1 LKRSKSAIP
10 LAELSQKFKVERW
23 TKKPPRVINKVRID
37 SRNCEPGDL
46 FVALQGENTHGHRF
60 LQAAHDNGAVAAIVE
75 REQDVDIPQ
84 LLVEDSEESLGRLA
98 KFYRRT
104 LDDYVIGITGSC
116 GKTTVKEMLTAVL
129 SEKYQV
135 HRSPGNYNN
144 QLGLPLTILNYG
156 GADILVA
163 EVAMNQPGEIKRLT
177 EILAPDMGLIAHIGR
192 AHLAGLETVESV
204 AREKAELLAGLPPDG
219 LGIVPGWVRYKDILL
234 QSSTAPARVPSR
246 SAGGDVEV
254 DWSIGPGVGKIRVGE
269 NKFEVTFT
277 RDEILKDAILVILAA
292 FELGL
297 EETAIREGLA
307 RFEPLAGRGQEIMIG
322 ETTVIDGSYNANPDS
337 MLSAIERLEELSPP
351 RLAVLGTMKELG
363 DQAPEAHREIGEK
376 LSEVEDLE
384 VKFVGEYGK
393 QLAKGMGGDPNLSL
407 HETVEELNGLVPTSY
422 RSVLIKGSNAVG
434 LSKLIERWKTKQ

>member
-1 LKRSKSAIP
+1 MKRSKSAIP